1 MVATILMQ
9 THYLAHGLEFFD
21 ALFIVPV
28 FQCFFI
34 VLSIMGGALYWKEMA
49 NFNAGQWTLFPIGV
63 LVTLYGVYLMS
74 SRDMVIDADEENLLP
89 DGSEKNGGGS
99 IEDGQNNGDV
109 SVARPR
115 FVTEHPRLAKAL
127 IPFTLLDNPVLRSES
142 IARRPMVAGSKRHLS
157 RKSRMVSRT
166 GVFMPLALD
175 HGTLSIYFS
184 CVSTTHIEHT
194 HTQQK
199 LDTLLDIEE

>member
-1 MVATILMQ
+1 MYVFLFCMIATILMQ

-34 VLSIMGGALYWKEMA
+34 VLSIMGGALYWKEMD
-49 NFNAGQWTLFPIGV
+49 NFNASQWTLFPMGV

-74 SRDMVIDADEENLLP
+74 SRDMAIEPDEENLLS
-89 DGSEKNGGGS
+89 DGKSK
-99 IEDGQNNGDV
+99 DDKTDV
-109 SVARPR
+109 QLARPR
-115 FVTEHPRLAKAL
+115 FATEHPNLAKAL
-127 IPFTLLDNPVLRSES
+127 LPFTLLDNPVLRSES
-142 IARRPMVAGSKRHLS
+142 EAMTPMVKGSIRHLS

-175 HGTLSIYFS
+175 HGRSSQFSLSPFPQHMMT
-184 CVSTTHIEHT
+184 VHT
-194 HTQQK
+194 HTH
-199 LDTLLDIEE
+199 T